1 MVPATTPSV
10 GLFWGFLEGSGSW
23 RAIFSTTELNQADR
37 YGDCLT
43 DERGHSDVWE
53 HWQSLSPG
61 ELKALN
67 IPLPVK
73 MHPYEHWP
81 RGRVIYEIDPA
92 RFVIYADRL
101 HGAEV
106 VVMITDAFGLQGRD
120 LTCVVGAVAVKRISK
135 PIF

>member
-10 GLFWGFLEGSGSW
+10 GLFWGIPEESGSW
-23 RAIFSTTELNQADR
+23 HLIFAATELSQAER

-43 DERGHSDVWE
+43 DERGHSEVWE
-53 HWQSLSPG
+53 HWQSLSPR

-67 IPLPVK
+67 IPLSVK

-92 RFVIYADRL
+92 RFVIYADRRL
-101 HGAEV
+101 QRARTIALV
-106 VVMITDAFGLQGRD
+106 LRAFCLQCQDFTVQSDTHYR
-120 LTCVVGAVAVKRISK
+120 T
-135 PIF
+135 